1 MARAKMRLRRLDKG
15 KIYRAAN
22 ASTVRR
28 LLPQQQSPR
37 CLSVL
42 IILDESCSI
51 SRDLL
56 ETSRENI
63 REAIEVLNKML
74 DEHLRE
80 FLELRMNELCDG
92 LLTEAG
98 KGNAGRFRRIRY
110 RKLSAF
116 ADRRLWYKRQINLR
130 KRFLEKRFA
139 EWYREGPPND
149 KKICHTM
156 RTAA

>member
-80 FLELRMNELCDG
+80 CD
-92 LLTEAG
+92 EPDSRCPRHS
-98 KGNAGRFRRIRY
+98 GRA
-110 RKLSAF
+110 LSGRSA
-116 ADRRLWYKRQINLR
+116 ACGGRLW
-130 KRFLEKRFA
+130 
-139 EWYREGPPND
+139 
-149 KKICHTM
+149 
-156 RTAA
+156 